1 MGQLLEGEQVRSE
14 KLDREMI
21 GLINQNQE
29 LKVEILEQQQIS

>member
-1 MGQLLEGEQVRSE
+1 MGQLLEGEQVRCE